1 MKFQDHLGLDI
12 GSKTIKLVQLAEAGD
27 GKFSLVALG
36 QADTPAESKD
46 RAKIISQLVKD
57 TKATTKQVVISLS
70 ESEVFT
76 RVIEM
81 PQLLE
86 PELTQAIKWQAE
98 QYVPVPLPDVVL
110 KHEVLSQENNKMNV
124 LLVAAPSKILNE
136 SVSLLSSA
144 GLETMAIETE
154 ILAVARALVGADEH
168 SPTTLLV
175 HLGNETTTLSALAR
189 GDLTLTQSVAT
200 GGSAIARAVAA
211 ELGLEISQ
219 AEEYKRSYGL
229 DETKLEGKVVTAIK
243 PIVELILA
251 EIKRVLTFY
260 ETRGGSEPIK
270 RVVLTGGTALL
281 PGLVQFFTE
290 NLNLE
295 VQVGDP
301 FLAINLNDQQRQEVA
316 ESGPLFATAVGL
328 AMKPT

>member
-1 MKFQDHLGLDI
+1 MKWQPHLGLDI
-12 GSKTIKLVQLAEAGD
+12 GTKTVKLVQLAEIGG
-27 GKFSLVALG
+27 GKFNLVALG
-36 QADTPAESKD
+36 QADTPPENQD
-46 RAKIISQLVKD
+46 RAKIISQLIKD
-57 TKATTKQVVISLS
+57 TKATTKQAVISLS

-76 RVIEM
+76 RMIEM

-86 PELTQAIKWQAE
+86 PELTQAIRWQAE
-98 QYVPVPLPDVVL
+98 QYVPVPLQEVVL
-110 KHEVLSQENNKMNV
+110 KHQVLSQENNKMNV

-144 GLETMAIETE
+144 GLETIAIETE

-175 HLGNETTTLSALAR
+175 HLGSETTTLSALAR
-189 GDLTLTQSVAT
+189 GDLTLTQAVAT

-211 ELGLEISQ
+211 ELGLDISQ

-229 DETKLEGKVVTAIK
+229 DETKLEGKVVAAIK
-243 PIVELILA
+243 PIVQLILA

-260 ETRGGSEPIK
+260 ETRGGGEPIK
-270 RVVLTGGTALL
+270 RIVLTGGTALL
-281 PGLVQFFTE
+281 PGLVQFFTK

-301 FLAINLNDQQRQEVA
+301 FLTINLNDQQRREIA
-316 ESGPLFATAVGL
+316 ENGPLFATAIGL
-328 AMKPT
+328 AMKLT